1 MHVNVLIRVCVC
13 VVGVYLSVYMC
24 KYATTCV
31 DCVVDVNEMPPL
43 KQAHSAK
50 KPLLTIKIKLGTNKK
65 E

>member
-1 MHVNVLIRVCVC
+1 MHVFVLIRVC

-24 KYATTCV
+24 KCATACV

-50 KPLLTIKIKLGTNKK
+50 KPLLTIKIKLSTNKK